1 MDFLSEPSLA
11 VPHGQ
16 ALEIASELLI
26 NHKFRGLFHNLQ
38 LLKARRENVNED
50 PAENNEAAQH
60 EERQGLIATGPRV
73 MVSLNGL

>member
-11 VPHGQ
+11 VPHRQ
-16 ALEIASELLI
+16 ALKVASELLI

-50 PAENNEAAQH
+50 PAENNETA
-60 EERQGLIATGPRV
+60 
-73 MVSLNGL
+73 